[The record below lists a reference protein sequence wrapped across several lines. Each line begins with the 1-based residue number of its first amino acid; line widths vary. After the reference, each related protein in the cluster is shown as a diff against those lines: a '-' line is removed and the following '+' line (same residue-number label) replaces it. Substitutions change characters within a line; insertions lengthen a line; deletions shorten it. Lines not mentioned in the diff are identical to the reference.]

1 MKAENKNKCEENSL
15 EKLEGLDGVSR
26 TGKQLFQKIIRSGG
40 TGGGKKQKQCLQ
52 STKNST
58 LSDANNNAKLLVEW
72 NDRSSDN
79 MGWY

>member
-1 MKAENKNKCEENSL
+1 MKAENKNNCEENSL

-52 STKNST
+52 KDKKN

-72 NDRSSDN
+72 NDHSSDN